1 MNIRGCQGDM
11 YSYIDFHSGSTD
23 FIPANSAE
31 IRGNHL
37 SVASA
42 FSCALL
48 CHQDPQCR
56 TFVFDSSICQ
66 LYEGSSDTGLIVS
79 SPSTNRLV
87 GSINYDLVQLAN
99 TYNKSCDHCFPDRYL
114 VCRNNTWQC
123 PLNSFYNGQGKCLH
137 ELYPDSSMI
146 CEDDKWYRQS
156 MNQICQC
163 GKCQCRTGQIWFS
176 KTCRPQFLSGI
187 SCNTSDQCRNDLN
200 LVCSRI
206 NKTCIPMRIVRMPV
220 ISGTLPSKF
229 SYVDESFN
237 ISGMEWWRAFD
248 DENGTCLAQSFWF
261 PQANSYTT
269 FPPNYFNTS
278 VKPLATKYA
287 LLSIERWSVYQT
299 YLFELT
305 FFGGLY

>member
-1 MNIRGCQGDM
+1 MS
-11 YSYIDFHSGSTD
+11 SYIDFHPDGTD

-31 IRGNHL
+31 IRGNHS
-37 SVASA
+37 SVVSA
-42 FSCALL
+42 FSCVLL

-66 LYEGSSDTGLIVS
+66 LYEGSSDTGLIVT

-114 VCRNNTWQC
+114 VYRNITCQC
-123 PLNSFYNGQGKCLH
+123 PLNSFYNGQGKCLN

-146 CEDDKWYRQS
+146 CEDDKWCRQ
-156 MNQICQC
+156 
-163 GKCQCRTGQIWFS
+163 T
-176 KTCRPQFLSGI
+176 
-187 SCNTSDQCRNDLN
+187 
-200 LVCSRI
+200 
-206 NKTCIPMRIVRMPV
+206 MRIVQMPV

-237 ISGMEWWRAFD
+237 ASGVEWWRAFD
-248 DENGTCLAQSFWF
+248 GNIYTYWNRLGSYQVLDYIFITFNDSYLLNSLQLTVYGDGAHDPKIINIYLDENGTCLAQSFWF
-261 PQANSYTT
+261 PQTNNFTT
-269 FPPNYFNTS
+269 FPLNYFNTS
-278 VKPLATKYA
+278 VKPLATKHA
-287 LLSIERWSVYQT
+287 LLSIERWSVYQA